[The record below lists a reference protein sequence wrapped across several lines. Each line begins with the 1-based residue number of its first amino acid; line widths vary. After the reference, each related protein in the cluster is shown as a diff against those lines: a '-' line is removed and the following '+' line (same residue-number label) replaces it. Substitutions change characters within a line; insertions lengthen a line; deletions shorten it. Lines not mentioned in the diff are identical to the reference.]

1 MAGTEKQCRLSSF
14 VNNRYDK
21 LLKAE
26 FWHVYIAVAVEL
38 SATICVMHIVRMY
51 LCGRANNK
59 KGKTMTKTISRRDF
73 AKLGLAT
80 AAVTGTVAMITGCGS
95 NASKGSGSDRETSAD
110 IEISNETE
118 ELSCALLGKDIK
130 IAGICVAKQEGLFEE
145 EKLNVTFET
154 VANLSDGATAVSE
167 DKLDVLPFGV
177 IPTCTFVAQ
186 GVENLVVFGGTIA
199 EGSECI
205 VLPKNKDK
213 YVTVDDFADAKIAYF
228 PMETGHL
235 VMQGLLNDAGKYN
248 PDNWIIM
255 SDQQSIIQAV
265 AKGECDCGFLNSG
278 QGYIAAKSGVTTSMH
293 VGDLEPDFPCCRQTT
308 SMTAFK
314 QKTSALTKFMMAELR
329 GLEIINNDRERA
341 IKALV
346 EYSGQDKAYVE
357 NVIYGTDDYKTPM
370 VIELDPYTDAT
381 CNFYEI
387 MKETGNIDANTEC
400 KMEDHVDST
409 VYKKALDT
417 LIERGESVDFYKE
430 LLEVYKTH
438 NTLGK

>member
-1 MAGTEKQCRLSSF
+1 
-14 VNNRYDK
+14 
-21 LLKAE
+21 
-26 FWHVYIAVAVEL
+26 
-38 SATICVMHIVRMY
+38 
-51 LCGRANNK
+51 
-59 KGKTMTKTISRRDF
+59 MTKTISRRDF

-80 AAVTGTVAMITGCGS
+80 AAIAGSAAMITGCGS
-95 NASKGSGSDRETSAD
+95 NASSGSGSDKDAAKE
-110 IEISNETE
+110 IEISAETE
-118 ELSCALLGKDIK
+118 DLSCALLGKDIK
-130 IAGICVAKQEGLFEE
+130 IAGICVAMQEGLFEE

-167 DKLDVLPFGV
+167 DKIDILPFGV

-213 YVTVDDFADAKIAYF
+213 YINIEDFADAKVAYF

-248 PDNWIIM
+248 PDNWVIM

-308 SMTAFK
+308 SK
-314 QKTSALTKFMMAELR
+314 NSLEQKASALTKFMIAELR
-329 GLEIINNDRERA
+329 SLEIINNDRDRA

-346 EYSGQDKAYVE
+346 DYSGQDEAYVE

-381 CNFYEI
+381 CNFYEV
-387 MKETGNIDANTEC
+387 MKETGNIDATTEF

-417 LIERGESVDFYKE
+417 LIERGENVDFYNGLME
-430 LLEVYKTH
+430 TYKSH